1 MELLWKRLWP
11 KQCEHT
17 IKLLTRLQILKEK
30 KKGGG
35 WLKRRR
41 SFSSVIVVKGV
52 EIGRTF
58 KVFSSALLPLFKKKH
73 HYGTSKAWTILIS
86 RPLIVASSRSKL

>member
-17 IKLLTRLQILKEK
+17 IKLLTSLQLLKGK

-35 WLKRRR
+35 EKLERRR
-41 SFSSVIVVKGV
+41 SFSSLPVDKGV
-52 EIGRTF
+52 EIVRTSF
-58 KVFSSALLPLFKKKH
+58 LQSVSQQVVINA
-73 HYGTSKAWTILIS
+73 
-86 RPLIVASSRSKL
+86 

>member
-17 IKLLTRLQILKEK
+17 IKLLTSLQLLKEK

-35 WLKRRR
+35 GENLERRR
-41 SFSSVIVVKGV
+41 LFSSLTVDKGV
-52 EIGRTF
+52 YLSLF
-58 KVFSSALLPLFKKKH
+58 FSPAAL
-73 HYGTSKAWTILIS
+73 I
-86 RPLIVASSRSKL
+86 